1 MKINKINCKIS
12 KKIRSKITL
21 YKLKENYLKELSNT
35 NTYKEDLVEKL
46 YVMFHFLK
54 LKDN

>member
-21 YKLKENYLKELSNT
+21 YKLRENYLKESSNT
-35 NTYKEDLVEKL
+35 NTYKEDLVEKS

>member
-1 MKINKINCKIS
+1 MNKINCKIS

-21 YKLKENYLKELSNT
+21 YKLRENYLKESSNT
-35 NTYKEDLVEKL
+35 NTYKEDLVEKS
-46 YVMFHFLK
+46 YVTFHFLK